1 MTDLIEAILAYL
13 RQIDARV
20 NPDFLREAVR
30 MMSALL
36 MEIEVKQQIGADRY
50 ERTEDR
56 TTYHN
61 GYRDREWQTRV
72 GEVLLKIPKLREGSY
87 FPSLLEP
94 RRQAEQALL
103 SVIQQAYIQGVSSRR
118 VDELVKALGLS
129 GIDKSAVSRISQQL
143 DETVRQFRERKLEGA
158 YPYIRLDA
166 LYLKVRQNHR
176 IVGQAVVI
184 AIGVK
189 ETGEREILGYDIG
202 ASEEQA
208 FWLAFLR
215 SLMERGLHGVQL
227 VISDAHTGLKAAIGS
242 VFQGSSWQRCR
253 VHCLR
258 NLLAHVPQG
267 DKAMVAAA
275 VRTIFAQPHREAAGQ
290 QVQEVVKALEGRWPK
305 AAHVLANAEE
315 DILAYMAFPPE
326 HWTRLSSSNPV
337 ERTNREV
344 KRRTDIVGV
353 FPDQDPVI
361 RLVGSVLQ
369 EIDNEWLIE
378 RRYFSLDSM
387 RKLKES
393 GETLSSSPGSLR
405 VGPIR

>member
-1 MTDLIEAILAYL
+1 MTDPTEAILTYVRHVGAGL
-13 RQIDARV
+13 D
-20 NPDFLREAVR
+20 PDFLREAVR
-30 MMSALL
+30 VMSALL

-50 ERTEDR
+50 ERTEER
-56 TTYHN
+56 TTYRN
-61 GYRDREWQTRV
+61 GYRERDWQTRV
-72 GEVLLKIPKLREGSY
+72 GDVPLKIPKLREGSY

-103 SVIQQAYIQGVSSRR
+103 SVIQQAYIQGVSTRR
-118 VDELVKALGLS
+118 VDELVKALGLT

-143 DETVRQFRERKLEGA
+143 DKTVRQFRERKLEGT
-158 YPYIRLDA
+158 YPYIWLDA

-176 IVGQAVVI
+176 IVSQAVVI

-189 ETGEREILGYDIG
+189 ETGEREILGFDIG
-202 ASEEQA
+202 ASEEHA

-215 SLMERGLHGVQL
+215 SLIDRRLQGVQL
-227 VISDAHTGLKAAIGS
+227 VISDAHTGLKAAIGA
-242 VFQGSSWQRCR
+242 VFQGASWQRCR

-275 VRTIFAQPHREAAGQ
+275 VRTIFAQPNRPAASQ

-305 AAHVLANAEE
+305 AAKVLADAED
-315 DILAYMAFPPE
+315 DILAYMAFPSE
-326 HWTRLSSSNPV
+326 HWTRLSSSNPL
-337 ERTNREV
+337 ERLNREV

-353 FPDQDPVI
+353 FPDQDSVI
-361 RLVGSVLQ
+361 RLVGSVLM
-369 EIDNEWLIE
+369 EADDEWQVE

-387 RKLKES
+387 RKLTES
-393 GETLSSSPGSLR
+393 PEGIAASAGSLR
-405 VGPIR
+405 LGPIR